1 MNLNNI
7 DELDYLDTG
16 VRLFTQTPY
25 PEFDYIV
32 TPNYY
37 KYCASQSLFS
47 YLRKGNFWL
56 KWVDVT
62 ADQVLRYV
70 EEQAAILR
78 YNNPDITSSIC
89 LVTLY
94 RLFGWGS
101 ENPLDKVATQTVENI
116 VNLIY
121 SVEDVEDIINMQI
134 KNVWYSDRIMKP
146 IRFQGETWKDY
157 AERIRVGKVKCR
169 TEYKNF
175 EAKSI
180 LEEESFSF
188 QLSAGGV
195 IPTPQILNERT
206 EIPVRKIK
214 EVTEENVV
222 WQTKTNMHLQSV
234 SKLKELNPNITQRE
248 IAEFLGVTER
258 QVRKIIKQ

>member
-94 RLFGWGS
+94 RVF
-101 ENPLDKVATQTVENI
+101 
-116 VNLIY
+116 
-121 SVEDVEDIINMQI
+121 
-134 KNVWYSDRIMKP
+134 
-146 IRFQGETWKDY
+146 
-157 AERIRVGKVKCR
+157 
-169 TEYKNF
+169 
-175 EAKSI
+175 
-180 LEEESFSF
+180 
-188 QLSAGGV
+188 
-195 IPTPQILNERT
+195 
-206 EIPVRKIK
+206 
-214 EVTEENVV
+214 
-222 WQTKTNMHLQSV
+222 
-234 SKLKELNPNITQRE
+234 
-248 IAEFLGVTER
+248 
-258 QVRKIIKQ
+258 